1 MEWGNMRA
9 LAVIVSVLMGVVLMA
24 ATAGAAS
31 GRAAEGLVSPR
42 ESNDRTEDA
51 YMQERAQRLFQLART
66 ANPKLRWDNCLAEQ
80 AQRRARTMVKRQY
93 FDHKDP
99 RTGIKPAWYLVRS
112 CHRCQYA
119 GENLTRGDEMPELLH
134 EVLMQSATHRK
145 NILDPKFRLLG
156 VGCYEDVCVE
166 LFAGF

>member
-1 MEWGNMRA
+1 MRV
-9 LAVIVSVLMGVVLMA
+9 LAVIGSVLIGVVLMA
-24 ATAGAAS
+24 VPTSAAS
-31 GRAAEGLVSPR
+31 GRADEGLVSPR
-42 ESNDRTEDA
+42 ETNTRTKDV

-66 ANPKLRWDNCLAEQ
+66 VNAKLSWDDCLAEQ
-80 AQRRARTMVKRQY
+80 ARRRARTMVKRQY

-119 GENLTRGDEMPELLH
+119 GENLTRGDETPELLH

-145 NILDPKFRLLG
+145 NILDSKFRLLG
-156 VGCYEDVCVE
+156 VGCYDDVCVE